1 MALIG
6 YQRNESTTLHILNI
20 IRKTSYLLSLIFMII
35 AVFWFIAF
43 DANTFAELANQT
55 FIFSN
60 GIIVVAILITYLRRF
75 DEFYGL
81 FDKLEV
87 TIQQRLQLGETFRII
102 FPIFN
107 KICVTFW
114 KKWNKYS
121 WWRIKGTVIQTN
133 QDRNWPYGGQ
143 SWNFVIQNS
152 CAVVCLPK
160 NAWILFWI
168 LCIRVIGGLL

>member
-6 YQRNESTTLHILNI
+6 YQRNESTILHILNI

-107 KICVTFW
+107 KICVTF
-114 KKWNKYS
+114 
-121 WWRIKGTVIQTN
+121 
-133 QDRNWPYGGQ
+133 
-143 SWNFVIQNS
+143 
-152 CAVVCLPK
+152 
-160 NAWILFWI
+160 
-168 LCIRVIGGLL
+168 